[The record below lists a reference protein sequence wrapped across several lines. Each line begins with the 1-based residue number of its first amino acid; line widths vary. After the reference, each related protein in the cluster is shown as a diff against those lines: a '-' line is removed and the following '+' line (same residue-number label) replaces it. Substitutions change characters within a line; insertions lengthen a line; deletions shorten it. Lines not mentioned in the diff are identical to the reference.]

1 MIFEGIHT
9 QKKYDLIIADNVWE
23 HLKYPYKATKNVFDM
38 LKRWIFLVITPF

>member
-1 MIFEGIHT
+1 MIFVKGFI

-38 LKRWIFLVITPF
+38 QKKMDIF